1 MPNDFD
7 RELERELRRWLD
19 PLVAAPI
26 PARTVPV
33 RSGWMPKLLAGAGAA
48 VAAKMVV
55 GVAIA
60 TLAAGVAG
68 VATEAMITRSLS
80 PVQWS
85 QQAKDQVLSLES
97 QNGSGVN
104 QHQAATSPAAPLAGA
119 SNGNGLPPANGAP
132 AQPTNDTSA
141 QPPSTQ
147 PPQPLQDPQPNLP
160 PPNAVAVPT
169 GDATPSAK
177 PKPPQCVPRSSET
190 VVGC

>member
-7 RELERELRRWLD
+7 RELELERELHRWLD

-26 PARTVPV
+26 PARTVPA
-33 RSGWMPKLLAGAGAA
+33 RGGWMPNLVAGAGAA
-48 VAAKMVV
+48 VAAKMFT

-68 VATEAMITRSLS
+68 VATEAVITRSLS

-85 QQAKDQVLSLES
+85 QQAKDQVLALES

-104 QHQAATSPAAPLAGA
+104 QHQAAASPAAPLAGA
-119 SNGNGLPPANGAP
+119 STGNGQPPAQPANGTP
-132 AQPTNDTSA
+132 AQPPN
-141 QPPSTQ
+141 TQ
-147 PPQPLQDPQPNLP
+147 PPQPLQDPQPNAP
-160 PPNAVAVPT
+160 QPNAVAVPP